1 MLLTVAETEGKVFP
15 SLKKVILSG
24 DWIGLD
30 LPERLKRIA
39 PNAEML
45 AMGGATE
52 AAIWSNFIQVQLPL
66 PSKWVSI
73 PYGKPLAGQLYRV
86 VDQAGKDCPN
96 WVSGELWIGGDGV
109 AKGYI
114 SDDLLTEEKFVYENG
129 IRWYKTGDMGRFW
142 PDGTIEFLGRK
153 DTQVKI
159 RGHRIEMGEI
169 ESILNQYPGIISSV
183 VDVVGI
189 KESKKIYAYIISRQ
203 KKLDFKSIEQFL
215 KSYLPEYM
223 IAKAEIGF
231 LCREKNQNKKRTFRI
246 LEVGAGVGGT
256 SLDVI
261 PSLDGMEVEYYFTDL
276 STFFLNRAQDNFGKY
291 DWVKYGIFD
300 INKEFAIQGYDEFS
314 FDLILCANVLHN
326 SRNIHDVME
335 NLKGLLTDNGSMV
348 ILEETRTSYI
358 LLTSMEF
365 KDGLT
370 GFTDERAENEQTF
383 FTRNQWESVF
393 ASHKGEIV
401 FEFPSNES
409 KLDLSGQT
417 IYVTRFVNELEPIRK
432 HDVRMYLEEQ
442 VSPYMV
448 PANILVIPEIPL
460 TSNRKVD
467 TKAVKNYFMGI
478 EETNKKGGTELPQTD
493 LEKRIADIWC
503 KELNISNIG
512 RNDSFYLVGG
522 DSLLIAQVIGKML
535 EKIPEAEGWEWSALL
550 TEMMQTPTIK
560 GIAEKIEAFQKDT
573 DYVIDPCLVQ
583 LKKSVKENSQ
593 SVAKVLFHA
602 GTGTLTP
609 YNALLSYIEKD
620 SKENEAIIGFTF
632 GDDADY
638 ISMETSQTFRL
649 LGEKYGKILNK
660 LGYSNYILVGHC
672 VGGLIALETA
682 QYLQKKN
689 VQVSDVTLISS
700 NIPKQ
705 KNQTILSQATDEIYR
720 KTLQSSLD
728 NEILLERIFAK
739 LIGADAYKAGY
750 QVDEERLQQYIEY
763 IVDQGTGDITVEA
776 LCNTGGKFEDVAKEF
791 RLLASKSVSERLN
804 ALYNIIE
811 RPNGELMEH
820 QLKMLNILFRVFS
833 QNFRCVST
841 YEPKPYYG
849 NMRIL
854 CCEIQ
859 GGHFY
864 PGFFAED
871 YETWKPYAKGNLT
884 FDLIKG
890 WHLDC
895 ITEPNLGENI
905 KKMLDFNY

>member
-1 MLLTVAETEGKVFP
+1 M
-15 SLKKVILSG
+15 
-24 DWIGLD
+24 
-30 LPERLKRIA
+30 
-39 PNAEML
+39 
-45 AMGGATE
+45 
-52 AAIWSNFIQVQLPL
+52 
-66 PSKWVSI
+66 
-73 PYGKPLAGQLYRV
+73 
-86 VDQAGKDCPN
+86 
-96 WVSGELWIGGDGV
+96 
-109 AKGYI
+109 
-114 SDDLLTEEKFVYENG
+114 
-129 IRWYKTGDMGRFW
+129 
-142 PDGTIEFLGRK
+142 
-153 DTQVKI
+153 
-159 RGHRIEMGEI
+159 
-169 ESILNQYPGIISSV
+169 
-183 VDVVGI
+183 
-189 KESKKIYAYIISRQ
+189 
-203 KKLDFKSIEQFL
+203 
-215 KSYLPEYM
+215 
-223 IAKAEIGF
+223 
-231 LCREKNQNKKRTFRI
+231 KN
-246 LEVGAGVGGT
+246 
-256 SLDVI
+256 
-261 PSLDGMEVEYYFTDL
+261 
-276 STFFLNRAQDNFGKY
+276 
-291 DWVKYGIFD
+291 
-300 INKEFAIQGYDEFS
+300 
-314 FDLILCANVLHN
+314 
-326 SRNIHDVME
+326 
-335 NLKGLLTDNGSMV
+335 
-348 ILEETRTSYI
+348 
-358 LLTSMEF
+358 
-365 KDGLT
+365 
-370 GFTDERAENEQTF
+370 
-383 FTRNQWESVF
+383 
-393 ASHKGEIV
+393 
-401 FEFPSNES
+401 
-409 KLDLSGQT
+409 
-417 IYVTRFVNELEPIRK
+417 
-432 HDVRMYLEEQ
+432 
-442 VSPYMV
+442 
-448 PANILVIPEIPL
+448 
-460 TSNRKVD
+460 
-467 TKAVKNYFMGI
+467 
-478 EETNKKGGTELPQTD
+478 
-493 LEKRIADIWC
+493 LEKRIWISQTHTIGQWINESIKNHSKKTAIVDGRTHITYTDLGIQVNHYSSYFLQKGIRKGNKVVIQLNNT
-503 KELNISNIG
+503 KEYVFSILALIQIGAIPVLTNYALRDKEVTGIIERSEAIAYVYSKEILGYSYKSMAERIKKRNRELLFIISVAEIEMSSFSDKNIILETPEVTEGIIMYNAFNRSSLRINNGYKYLISGYENIKIVDSEENTVENGQSGEIVIKGPYTINKYFNVDDNTMDKFTYDGFYRTGDKAIFNEYGEYEIIG
-512 RNDSFYLVGG
+512 RIVDQINRAG
-522 DSLLIAQVIGKML
+522 
-535 EKIPEAEGWEWSALL
+535 EKINPQE
-550 TEMMQTPTIK
+550 
-560 GIAEKIEAFQKDT
+560 IE
-573 DYVIDPCLVQ
+573 
-583 LKKSVKENSQ
+583 KSVKENSQ

-660 LGYSNYILVGHC
+660 LGYSNYILIGHC

>member
-1 MLLTVAETEGKVFP
+1 MYKIAICDDDKRYRKTIREIIEHENSLPENEIRFYEYESGNELLKHTDILHELVFIDIRMP
-15 SLKKVILSG
+15 
-24 DWIGLD
+24 GLD
-30 LPERLKRIA
+30 GNQTALKLRNYNKDAVLIFYSSYFE
-39 PNAEML
+39 PTVDSINFGQPFRYIMKDLHDTSLRREI
-45 AMGGATE
+45 
-52 AAIWSNFIQVQLPL
+52 AAIMTEVKRRFLNDYAVTVTS
-66 PSKWVSI
+66 
-73 PYGKPLAGQLYRV
+73 
-86 VDQAGKDCPN
+86 AGK
-96 WVSGELWIGGDGV
+96 
-109 AKGYI
+109 
-114 SDDLLTEEKFVYENG
+114 
-129 IRWYKTGDMGRFW
+129 
-142 PDGTIEFLGRK
+142 
-153 DTQVKI
+153 
-159 RGHRIEMGEI
+159 
-169 ESILNQYPGIISSV
+169 
-183 VDVVGI
+183 
-189 KESKKIYAYIISRQ
+189 
-203 KKLDFKSIEQFL
+203 
-215 KSYLPEYM
+215 
-223 IAKAEIGF
+223 
-231 LCREKNQNKKRTFRI
+231 
-246 LEVGAGVGGT
+246 
-256 SLDVI
+256 
-261 PSLDGMEVEYYFTDL
+261 
-276 STFFLNRAQDNFGKY
+276 
-291 DWVKYGIFD
+291 
-300 INKEFAIQGYDEFS
+300 
-314 FDLILCANVLHN
+314 
-326 SRNIHDVME
+326 
-335 NLKGLLTDNGSMV
+335 
-348 ILEETRTSYI
+348 
-358 LLTSMEF
+358 
-365 KDGLT
+365 
-370 GFTDERAENEQTF
+370 
-383 FTRNQWESVF
+383 
-393 ASHKGEIV
+393 
-401 FEFPSNES
+401 
-409 KLDLSGQT
+409 
-417 IYVTRFVNELEPIRK
+417 
-432 HDVRMYLEEQ
+432 
-442 VSPYMV
+442 
-448 PANILVIPEIPL
+448 
-460 TSNRKVD
+460 
-467 TKAVKNYFMGI
+467 
-478 EETNKKGGTELPQTD
+478 
-493 LEKRIADIWC
+493 
-503 KELNISNIG
+503 
-512 RNDSFYLVGG
+512 
-522 DSLLIAQVIGKML
+522 
-535 EKIPEAEGWEWSALL
+535 AEGWEWSALL

-660 LGYSNYILVGHC
+660 LGYSNYILIGHC

>member
-1 MLLTVAETEGKVFP
+1 MDPALAAYHDNQINKMLN
-15 SLKKVILSG
+15 
-24 DWIGLD
+24 D
-30 LPERLKRIA
+30 
-39 PNAEML
+39 
-45 AMGGATE
+45 
-52 AAIWSNFIQVQLPL
+52 
-66 PSKWVSI
+66 
-73 PYGKPLAGQLYRV
+73 
-86 VDQAGKDCPN
+86 
-96 WVSGELWIGGDGV
+96 
-109 AKGYI
+109 
-114 SDDLLTEEKFVYENG
+114 
-129 IRWYKTGDMGRFW
+129 
-142 PDGTIEFLGRK
+142 
-153 DTQVKI
+153 
-159 RGHRIEMGEI
+159 
-169 ESILNQYPGIISSV
+169 
-183 VDVVGI
+183 
-189 KESKKIYAYIISRQ
+189 
-203 KKLDFKSIEQFL
+203 
-215 KSYLPEYM
+215 

-401 FEFPSNES
+401 
-409 KLDLSGQT
+409 
-417 IYVTRFVNELEPIRK
+417 
-432 HDVRMYLEEQ
+432 
-442 VSPYMV
+442 
-448 PANILVIPEIPL
+448 
-460 TSNRKVD
+460 
-467 TKAVKNYFMGI
+467 
-478 EETNKKGGTELPQTD
+478 
-493 LEKRIADIWC
+493 
-503 KELNISNIG
+503 
-512 RNDSFYLVGG
+512 
-522 DSLLIAQVIGKML
+522 
-535 EKIPEAEGWEWSALL
+535 
-550 TEMMQTPTIK
+550 
-560 GIAEKIEAFQKDT
+560 
-573 DYVIDPCLVQ
+573 Q

-660 LGYSNYILVGHC
+660 LGYSNYILIGHC

>member
-1 MLLTVAETEGKVFP
+1 MCDLALTVENEKSIIHLSLDMLIADFVSTNIILHDLETFYENPDLIIVPTTLYRDVVLYQNQKRTIKTVERNVAEKYWSDKIPSMGEAPDLPLKDDYALDNAKFMQKKVFLNHDMWMSFVENARKFKVTP
-15 SLKKVILSG
+15 SILIMASFAEVLGLWSSNNKFCINTTILNRPNVTQDVNKIVG
-24 DWIGLD
+24 DFTDVNVTAIALD
-30 LPERLKRIA
+30 FSK
-39 PNAEML
+39 
-45 AMGGATE
+45 
-52 AAIWSNFIQVQLPL
+52 NFI
-66 PSKWVSI
+66 
-73 PYGKPLAGQLYRV
+73 
-86 VDQAGKDCPN
+86 
-96 WVSGELWIGGDGV
+96 E
-109 AKGYI
+109 
-114 SDDLLTEEKFVYENG
+114 
-129 IRWYKTGDMGRFW
+129 
-142 PDGTIEFLGRK
+142 
-153 DTQVKI
+153 
-159 RGHRIEMGEI
+159 
-169 ESILNQYPGIISSV
+169 
-183 VDVVGI
+183 
-189 KESKKIYAYIISRQ
+189 
-203 KKLDFKSIEQFL
+203 
-215 KSYLPEYM
+215 
-223 IAKAEIGF
+223 
-231 LCREKNQNKKRTFRI
+231 
-246 LEVGAGVGGT
+246 
-256 SLDVI
+256 
-261 PSLDGMEVEYYFTDL
+261 
-276 STFFLNRAQDNFGKY
+276 
-291 DWVKYGIFD
+291 
-300 INKEFAIQGYDEFS
+300 
-314 FDLILCANVLHN
+314 
-326 SRNIHDVME
+326 RNIHDVME

-370 GFTDERAENEQTF
+370 GFTDERSENEQTF

-609 YNALLSYIEKD
+609 YNTLLSYIEKD

-660 LGYSNYILVGHC
+660 LGYSNYILIGHC

-776 LCNTGGKFEDVAKEF
+776 LCNTGGKFEDVAEEF

-871 YETWKPYAKGNLT
+871 YETWKPYAKGKLT
-884 FDLIKG
+884 FELIKG

>member
-1 MLLTVAETEGKVFP
+1 MKNLEKRIWISQTHTIGQWINESIKNHSKKTAIVDGRTHITYTDLGIQVNHYSSYFLQKGIRKGNKVVIQLNNTKEYVFSILALIQIGAIPVLTNYALRDKEVTGIIERSEAIAYVYSKEILGYSYKSMAERIKKRNRELLFIISVAE
-15 SLKKVILSG
+15 
-24 DWIGLD
+24 
-30 LPERLKRIA
+30 
-39 PNAEML
+39 
-45 AMGGATE
+45 
-52 AAIWSNFIQVQLPL
+52 
-66 PSKWVSI
+66 
-73 PYGKPLAGQLYRV
+73 
-86 VDQAGKDCPN
+86 
-96 WVSGELWIGGDGV
+96 
-109 AKGYI
+109 
-114 SDDLLTEEKFVYENG
+114 
-129 IRWYKTGDMGRFW
+129 
-142 PDGTIEFLGRK
+142 
-153 DTQVKI
+153 
-159 RGHRIEMGEI
+159 IEM
-169 ESILNQYPGIISSV
+169 SS
-183 VDVVGI
+183 
-189 KESKKIYAYIISRQ
+189 
-203 KKLDFKSIEQFL
+203 
-215 KSYLPEYM
+215 
-223 IAKAEIGF
+223 
-231 LCREKNQNKKRTFRI
+231 
-246 LEVGAGVGGT
+246 
-256 SLDVI
+256 
-261 PSLDGMEVEYYFTDL
+261 
-276 STFFLNRAQDNFGKY
+276 
-291 DWVKYGIFD
+291 
-300 INKEFAIQGYDEFS
+300 FS
-314 FDLILCANVLHN
+314 DK
-326 SRNIHDVME
+326 RNIHDVME

-660 LGYSNYILVGHC
+660 LGYSNYILIGHC

>member
-1 MLLTVAETEGKVFP
+1 MLPDSSSIKDPKQLTELLVVHGVTVWNSVPAQMQMVINYMENSKVKYYEEEIDQDLFERWINKSEEVVTSDIFNTFRCYSIFDKNDTVYSFDEIVQKMQIP
-15 SLKKVILSG
+15 EKLHKLTKRWLRVLIKEKVIEEKEGGYQLIQQEKDFDSFKLWDEFYQIENKFG
-24 DWIGLD
+24 YSRELVDYLKQSSD
-30 LPERLKRIA
+30 LLPELIQGKEDPLNILF
-39 PNAEML
+39 PKGEMDPAL
-45 AMGGATE
+45 AAYHDNQINKM
-52 AAIWSNFIQVQLPL
+52 
-66 PSKWVSI
+66 
-73 PYGKPLAGQLYRV
+73 
-86 VDQAGKDCPN
+86 
-96 WVSGELWIGGDGV
+96 
-109 AKGYI
+109 
-114 SDDLLTEEKFVYENG
+114 
-129 IRWYKTGDMGRFW
+129 
-142 PDGTIEFLGRK
+142 
-153 DTQVKI
+153 
-159 RGHRIEMGEI
+159 
-169 ESILNQYPGIISSV
+169 LN
-183 VDVVGI
+183 D
-189 KESKKIYAYIISRQ
+189 
-203 KKLDFKSIEQFL
+203 
-215 KSYLPEYM
+215 

-370 GFTDERAENEQTF
+370 GFTDERSENEQTF

-609 YNALLSYIEKD
+609 YNTLLSYIEKD

-660 LGYSNYILVGHC
+660 LGYSNYILIGHC

-776 LCNTGGKFEDVAKEF
+776 LCNTGGKFEDVAEEF

-871 YETWKPYAKGNLT
+871 YETWKPYAKGKLT
-884 FDLIKG
+884 FELIKG